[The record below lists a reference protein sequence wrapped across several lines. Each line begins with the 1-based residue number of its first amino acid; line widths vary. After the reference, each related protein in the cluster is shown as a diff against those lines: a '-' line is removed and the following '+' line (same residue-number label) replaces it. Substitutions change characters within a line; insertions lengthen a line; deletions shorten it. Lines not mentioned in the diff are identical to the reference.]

1 MAPLLY
7 KRGAFVYTS
16 EMDIYEQLRTIGVSI
31 ETADAL
37 APVLEKMPKRK
48 QEAFVLWAMGY
59 SYREAGRAC
68 GFSREIVRKIISRVR
83 GLTNKPKKYLVG
95 EGD

>member
-1 MAPLLY
+1 
-7 KRGAFVYTS
+7 
-16 EMDIYEQLRTIGVSI
+16 MDIYEQLRTIGVSI

-59 SYREAGRAC
+59 SDRRIAKIC
-68 GFSREIVRKIISRVR
+68 GMSKGAVYWLIQDVK
-83 GLTNKPKKYLVG
+83 NWAK
-95 EGD
+95 